1 MSRHHQINVQKGC
14 SLNNSVC
21 EGLFECTEPRKL
33 DGYLF
38 SFRVGSVVRSDSSLS
53 VEQRVA
59 AVAAFEAGYGSR
71 AAARRLG
78 LPVRPVNSLYDRW
91 VLHGKMAL
99 VARDRKSVYSWE
111 FKRSIVARFLAGE
124 SARQLAAEFNFSSS
138 DLVYSWVRVWRLAG
152 DEGLRPKK
160 RGRKP
165 KTLIASLD
173 QEGGARVVD
182 AALIEENTRL
192 KAQVA
197 YLKKLRDL
205 RDQGQG

>member
-1 MSRHHQINVQKGC
+1 M
-14 SLNNSVC
+14 
-21 EGLFECTEPRKL
+21 

-38 SFRVGSVVRSDSSLS
+38 SFRVGGVMRSDSSLS
-53 VEQRVA
+53 VEQRAA
-59 AVAAFEAGYGSR
+59 AVDLFEAGYGSR
-71 AAARRLG
+71 ATARKLG
-78 LPVRPVNSLYDRW
+78 LPFRPVNSLYDRW
-91 VLHGKMAL
+91 VLHGKMVL
-99 VARDRKSVYSWE
+99 VTRDTKAVYSWE

-124 SARQLAAEFNFSSS
+124 TARQLAAEFNFSSV

-152 DEGLRPKK
+152 DEGLRPKR

-173 QEGGARVVD
+173 QEESATVPD

-192 KAQVA
+192 KAEVA

-205 RDQGQG
+205 REQGQG

>member
-1 MSRHHQINVQKGC
+1 M
-14 SLNNSVC
+14 
-21 EGLFECTEPRKL
+21 
-33 DGYLF
+33 
-38 SFRVGSVVRSDSSLS
+38 RSDSSLS

-59 AVAAFEAGYGSR
+59 AVAAFVAGYGSR

-78 LPVRPVNSLYDRW
+78 LPVRPVNLLYDRW
-91 VLHGKMAL
+91 VRHGKMVL
-99 VARDRKSVYSWE
+99 VARDTKVVYSWE

-124 SARQLAAEFNFSSS
+124 SARQLAAEFNFSSV
-138 DLVYSWVRVWRLAG
+138 DIVYSWVRVWRLAG
-152 DEGLRPKK
+152 DEGLRPKR

-173 QEGGARVVD
+173 QEGSARVVD

-192 KAQVA
+192 KAEVA